1 MKQDKN
7 KIGLREKAAFA
18 CANVGNVPIMALIS
32 GYLLI
37 FYTDVCG
44 MNPFAVGTLF
54 LITKLLDG
62 VNDPIMGFVVDH
74 LKPGRLG
81 RFRPCLIFGTIIC
94 GLNYILLWLGPAYA
108 PDGLKLLIAYISY
121 ILIGITFDLMD
132 IPLNSMI
139 PVMSDDMK
147 ERNLLSLIK
156 GAAYMGGTVLFTII
170 PPLVITASGDQRFS
184 YTILIL
190 VTVAMVVCLSVIG
203 ALGIQERVKPI
214 SEKSYKVKDL
224 LRMLSLSPVLLLFI
238 SSLTFGIGSGMLNAS
253 STYFATYIMG
263 DLKLNAAA
271 SAMMIVGMLPALIAA
286 PLLANKLG
294 KKVVYGGGLTIA
306 GAANLIRFLN
316 VTYIPLW
323 YLAYLLGGLGS
334 GIMISVMYGIQA
346 DNVDFAE
353 VKTGIRAEGAIASL
367 SSFVSKAASGIGAA
381 LPAYVLGWTGFV
393 ANQAQTPGAE
403 RGILLCSIG
412 LPGLCT
418 LFAGLLFLCAYP
430 LGKKRMEQ
438 VETELRM
445 RREKAEKIAP

>member
-156 GAAYMGGTVLFTII
+156 GAAYMG
-170 PPLVITASGDQRFS
+170 
-184 YTILIL
+184 
-190 VTVAMVVCLSVIG
+190 
-203 ALGIQERVKPI
+203 ERYSSP
-214 SEKSYKVKDL
+214 SS
-224 LRMLSLSPVLLLFI
+224 RPWSL
-238 SSLTFGIGSGMLNAS
+238 
-253 STYFATYIMG
+253 
-263 DLKLNAAA
+263 
-271 SAMMIVGMLPALIAA
+271 LPAE
-286 PLLANKLG
+286 
-294 KKVVYGGGLTIA
+294 
-306 GAANLIRFLN
+306 IRDSA
-316 VTYIPLW
+316 IP
-323 YLAYLLGGLGS
+323 S
-334 GIMISVMYGIQA
+334 
-346 DNVDFAE
+346 
-353 VKTGIRAEGAIASL
+353 
-367 SSFVSKAASGIGAA
+367 
-381 LPAYVLGWTGFV
+381 
-393 ANQAQTPGAE
+393 
-403 RGILLCSIG
+403 
-412 LPGLCT
+412 
-418 LFAGLLFLCAYP
+418 
-430 LGKKRMEQ
+430 
-438 VETELRM
+438 
-445 RREKAEKIAP
+445 